1 MPRGRGADD
10 GTALTYSAVN
20 SLQSRCLVLALT
32 CLTAA
37 CGDAGDAGDAGGAG
51 GTLIVSAGADAETLF
66 PPLAVGNQGRAVT
79 ELLYDKLADI
89 GPALNTIGDD
99 GFVPRLAR
107 AWDWSADSLTVT
119 FHLDPRARW
128 HDGRA
133 VTARDV
139 QYAFGVWTDSAV
151 GAPQR
156 ASFATVDSI
165 AAPDSLT
172 ARVHFRVRTPE
183 QFYAL
188 VYTLIPLP
196 AHVLAAIPDT
206 ALHDAPAARAPV
218 GSGPF
223 TFVSWTPRARIE
235 LAANA
240 AYYRG
245 RPRLDGVVF
254 SVAAQGATVAAKL
267 LSGEADFLEQLS
279 PPDFAQLA
287 AHPDVKAQP
296 YGGFDYGFMQ
306 FNMRDPRN
314 GARAHPLFG
323 DLALRRALTMAV
335 DRATIV
341 RSAFD
346 SLARPAIGPFSRTQ
360 WTSDTT
366 LSGIGFDAVRA
377 AQLLDSLGWRDSNGD
392 GVRDR
397 GGRPLGFAL
406 LVPASSRT
414 RQASAILLQAQF
426 KSIGVAVQLEQVDF
440 NAFLDKARRGA
451 FDALMGGVRTTP
463 SPRGVRDVWGSP
475 GEGRGAQNWGRWSN
489 AVFDAHVDSALAAT
503 SMAAVRAQFR
513 VAYQAAIDDAPAI
526 WLYEPRMFAGLNRRL
541 NVGDLRPDAWWS
553 GVAGWSIDPA
563 QRLPRDRR
571 TVAKP

>member
-1 MPRGRGADD
+1 MPRGRGAADAF
-10 GTALTYSAVN
+10 ALTYPAVN
-20 SLQSRCLVLALT
+20 PAQVRRLAFTLFCLA
-32 CLTAA
+32 AA
-37 CGDAGDAGDAGGAG
+37 CRGRDAGGAG

-89 GPALNTIGDD
+89 GPALNTIGDV
-99 GFVPRLAR
+99 GFVPRLAQS
-107 AWDWSADSLTVT
+107 WEWSADSLTVT
-119 FHLDPRARW
+119 FHLDPRAHW
-128 HDGRA
+128 HDGRS

-151 GAPQR
+151 GAAQR

-165 AAPDSLT
+165 ATPDSLT

-206 ALHDAPAARAPV
+206 ALHDAPEMRAPV

-223 TFVSWTPRARIE
+223 TFVSRTPRARLE

-254 SVAAQGATVAAKL
+254 SVASQGATVAAKL

-287 AHPDVKAQP
+287 AHPEVKAQP
-296 YGGFDYGFMQ
+296 FGGFDYGFMQ
-306 FNMRDPRN
+306 FNMRDRRS

-335 DRATIV
+335 DRATLV

-360 WTSDTT
+360 WTADTT
-366 LSGIGFDAVRA
+366 LTGIGFDAARA
-377 AQLLDSLGWRDSNGD
+377 AQLLDSLGWRDTNGD
-392 GVRDR
+392 GMRER
-397 GGRPLGFAL
+397 GGRPLSFSL

-426 KSIGVAVQLEQVDF
+426 KSLGAAVQLEQVDF
-440 NAFLDKARRGA
+440 NAFIDKSRRGD
-451 FDALMGGVRTTP
+451 FDALMGVVRTTP
-463 SPRGVRDVWGSP
+463 SPRGVRDWWGSP
-475 GEGRGAQNWGRWSN
+475 SQGGGQNSGRWSN
-489 AVFDAHVDSALAAT
+489 ATFDAHVDSALSAT

-513 VAYQAAIDDAPAI
+513 IAYQAAIDDAPAI
-526 WLYEPRMFAGLNRRL
+526 WLFEPRMFAGVHRRL
-541 NVGDLRPDAWWS
+541 NVGELRPDAWWS
-553 GVAGWSIDPA
+553 GVAEWSIDPA

-571 TVAKP
+571 AVAKP

>member
-20 SLQSRCLVLALT
+20 PSQSRCLILALS
-32 CLTAA
+32 CLVAA
-37 CGDAGDAGDAGGAG
+37 CRGRDAGGAAG

-89 GPALNTIGDD
+89 GPALNTIGDA
-99 GFVPRLAR
+99 GFVPRLAQS
-107 AWDWSADSLTVT
+107 WDWSSDSLTVT
-119 FHLDPRARW
+119 FHLDARARW

-151 GAPQR
+151 GAAQR
-156 ASFATVDSI
+156 ANFATVDSI
-165 AAPDSLT
+165 GTPDSLT

-196 AHVLAAIPDT
+196 AHRLASFADT
-206 ALHDAPAARAPV
+206 ALHDAPEMRAPV

-223 TFVSWTPRARIE
+223 RFVSWTPRARLE
-235 LAANA
+235 LAANE

-245 RPRLDGVVF
+245 RPKLDGVVF

-279 PPDFAQLA
+279 PPDFAQLP
-287 AHPDVKAQP
+287 AHAEVRAQP
-296 YGGFDYGFMQ
+296 YGGFDYGFLQ
-306 FNMRDPRN
+306 FNTRDRRSS
-314 GARAHPLFG
+314 ARAHPLFG

-335 DRATIV
+335 DRATLV

-360 WTSDTT
+360 WTADTT
-366 LSGIGFDAVRA
+366 LTGIGFDAARA
-377 AQLLDSLGWRDSNGD
+377 AQLLDSLGWRDVNGD
-392 GVRDR
+392 GVRER
-397 GGRPLGFAL
+397 AGRPLAFTV
-406 LVPASSRT
+406 LVPASSRP

-426 KSIGVAVQLEQVDF
+426 KSIGATVQLEQVDF
-440 NAFLDKARRGA
+440 NAFLDKARRGD
-451 FDALMGGVRTTP
+451 FDALMGGMRTTP

-475 GEGRGAQNWGRWSN
+475 APGRGAQNWGRWSN
-489 AVFDAHVDSALAAT
+489 ATFDAHVDSALAAT
-503 SMAAVRAQFR
+503 STAAVRAQFR
-513 VAYQAAIDDAPAI
+513 IAYQAAIDDAPAI
-526 WLYEPRMFAGLNRRL
+526 WLYEPRMFAGLHRRL
-541 NVGDLRPDAWWS
+541 NVGVLRPDAWWS
-553 GVAGWSIDPA
+553 GVADWSIDPA

-571 TVAKP
+571 ASAKP